1 MYRSFV
7 LTCVLLCASCA
18 FGQSAKATRPAITG
32 ISHVTF
38 FADDLAKSQQF
49 YNSLLGWEQV
59 PAGTPKWGVHF
70 YANHLQYV
78 ELLSPPSKGLEDR
91 LDSVAFST
99 SDAELLR
106 KYLAAHSVKV
116 PPAVKVEPNGDR
128 SFAVRDPEGNKIE
141 FTQAGPN
148 APKGG
153 ASVSSR
159 VSGHFNHAGYVVRDR
174 ATEDRFY
181 KDLLGF
187 HVYWEGGAKPGQTD
201 WVMMQVPDGTD
212 WLEYMLRL
220 PVHPSRGQLASAN
233 HFSPG
238 VVTIAE
244 LQKKLQ
250 QNGWVPNAKQSPPL
264 LGVDGKWQYD
274 LADPDGTR
282 VEFMEFLPYKNPCC
296 APYTGRQP
304 NPSPAW

>member
-7 LTCVLLCASCA
+7 FVCVMLSTAA
-18 FGQSAKATRPAITG
+18 FAQQGKPTRPAITG
-32 ISHVTF
+32 ISHVTL
-38 FADDLAKSQQF
+38 FADDFAKSQQF
-49 YNSLLGWEQV
+49 YASTLGWEQV
-59 PAGTPKWGVHF
+59 PAGTPQAGVHF

-99 SDAELLR
+99 ADAEALR
-106 KYLAAHSVKV
+106 KYLAANGVKV
-116 PPAVKVEPNGDR
+116 PTAVKLESNGDH

-141 FTQAGPN
+141 FTQPGSN

-153 ASVSSR
+153 ASISGR
-159 VSGHFNHAGYVVRDR
+159 VSGHINHAGFVVRDR

-181 KDLLGF
+181 KNLLGF

-220 PVHPSRGQLASAN
+220 PLHPSRAQLASAN

-238 VVTIAE
+238 VVTMAS
-244 LQKKLQ
+244 LQKKLK
-250 QNGWVPNAKQSPPL
+250 QNGWTPGPKQQPPL

-282 VEFMEFLPYKNPCC
+282 VEFMEFLPYRNPCC

-304 NPSPAW
+304 SISSAW

>member
-1 MYRSFV
+1 V
-7 LTCVLLCASCA
+7 GKLA
-18 FGQSAKATRPAITG
+18 RPAITG
-32 ISHVTF
+32 ISHVIL

-49 YNSLLGWEQV
+49 YASTLDWKQV
-59 PAGTPKWGVHF
+59 PTGTPQSGVHF

-78 ELLSPPSKGLEDR
+78 ELLSPPSKYLVDR

-99 SDAELLR
+99 TDAEALR
-106 KYLAAHSVKV
+106 KYLAANGVKV
-116 PPAVKVEPNGDR
+116 PPAVKVESNGDR
-128 SFAVRDPEGNKIE
+128 AFAVRDPEGNKVE
-141 FTQAGPN
+141 FTQSGPN
-148 APKGG
+148 PPRGG
-153 ASVSSR
+153 ASVGGR
-159 VSGHFNHAGYVVRDR
+159 VSGHINHAGYVVRNR

-187 HVYWEGGAKPGQTD
+187 HVYWEGGAKLGQTD

-220 PVHPSRGQLASAN
+220 PLHPSRGQLASAN

-244 LQKKLQ
+244 LQKKLK
-250 QNGWVPNAKQSPPL
+250 QNGWTPSASQHPPL

-282 VEFMEFLPYKNPCC
+282 VEFMEYLPYRNPCC

-304 NPSPAW
+304 SISAAW

>member
-1 MYRSFV
+1 MIRSFG
-7 LTCVLLCASCA
+7 LLCVLLYSGVASS
-18 FGQSAKATRPAITG
+18 QSGKPARPAITG

-38 FADDLAKSQQF
+38 FADDLAKSEQF
-49 YNSLLGWEQV
+49 YGSTLGWEQV
-59 PAGTPKWGVHF
+59 PAGVPNSGVHF
-70 YANHLQYV
+70 YANHVQYI
-78 ELLSPPSKGLEDR
+78 ELLSPPSKGRENR
-91 LDSVAFST
+91 LDGVAFST
-99 SDAELLR
+99 SDADALR
-106 KYLAAHSVKV
+106 RYLGANGVKV
-116 PPAVKVEPNGDR
+116 PPAAAVESNGDR
-128 SFAVRDPEGNKIE
+128 SFTVRDPEGNKVE

-153 ASVSSR
+153 TSVSSR
-159 VSGHFNHAGYVVRDR
+159 VSGHINHAGYVVRSR
-174 ATEDRFY
+174 AAEDAFY
-181 KDLLGF
+181 KNLLGF

-220 PVHPSRGQLASAN
+220 PVHPSRAQLASAN

-238 VVTIAE
+238 VLTMADLE
-244 LQKKLQ
+244 KKLK
-250 QNGWVPNAKQSPPL
+250 QNGWVASAQQHPPL

-296 APYTGRQP
+296 APYKGRQP
-304 NPSPAW
+304 SLSTAW

>member
-7 LTCVLLCASCA
+7 FVCVLLPASA
-18 FGQSAKATRPAITG
+18 ALAQKGSPTRPAITG
-32 ISHVTF
+32 ISHVKL

-49 YNSLLGWEQV
+49 YASTLGWEQT
-59 PAGTPKWGVHF
+59 PTGTPQPGVHF

-91 LDSVAFST
+91 LDIVAFLT
-99 SDAELLR
+99 DDAEALR
-106 KYLAAHSVKV
+106 KYLAANGVKV
-116 PPAVKVEPNGDR
+116 PPGVKLESNGDR
-128 SFAVRDPEGNKIE
+128 SFAVRDPEGNRIE
-141 FTQAGPN
+141 FTQPGSNP
-148 APKGG
+148 PKGG
-153 ASVSSR
+153 ASISGR
-159 VSGHFNHAGYVVRDR
+159 VSGHINHAGFVVRDR
-174 ATEDRFY
+174 PTEDRFY
-181 KDLLGF
+181 KNLLGF
-187 HVYWEGGAKPGQTD
+187 HVYWEGGAKTGQTD

-220 PVHPSRGQLASAN
+220 PLHPSRAQLASAN

-238 VVTIAE
+238 VVTMAE
-244 LQKKLQ
+244 LQKKLK
-250 QNGWVPNAKQSPPL
+250 QNGWAPGPKQQPPL

-282 VEFMEFLPYKNPCC
+282 VEFMEFLPYRNPCC

-304 NPSPAW
+304 SISSAW